1 MIAYLTG
8 ITYLWI
14 MRKILITLLAISVA
28 VPAWAQSNDA
38 RYQEC
43 SKKASTDPHAA
54 LKEAEQWMIEAN
66 VASAQHC
73 KAIALFGLKRYRES
87 AAELQR
93 LAIRLE
99 KSDRILWANVLH
111 QAARSWELS
120 GNRQRALASLDYA
133 ISGLDDIAHDKS
145 SAARMLGEILLK
157 RSEVH
162 VKGGDPLK
170 AVQDLDHA
178 VSLQPKN
185 DDFLLARAEVLKQL
199 GENALAKQDVE
210 AILKRNPRHAQAKAL
225 LSKL

>member
-1 MIAYLTG
+1 MLV
-8 ITYLWI
+8 LSC
-14 MRKILITLLAISVA
+14 LLPLA
-28 VPAWAQSNDA
+28 AQASDA
-38 RYQEC
+38 RYQAC
-43 SKKASTDPHAA
+43 SQKASSNPAAA
-54 LKEAEQWMIEAN
+54 LKEAETWMIESN

-133 ISGLDDIAHDKS
+133 ISGLDDLAHEKS
-145 SAARMLGEILLK
+145 SAARVLGDILLK

-162 VKGGDPLK
+162 VKAGDSLK

-178 VSLQPKN
+178 ISLQPTK
-185 DDFLLARAEVLKQL
+185 DDFLLAR
-199 GENALAKQDVE
+199 GELLAKIDEKALAKQDAQ
-210 AILKRNPRHAQAKAL
+210 AILKRNPRHAKAKAL
-225 LSKL
+225 LNRL